1 MNWFSAIF
9 CFSFLELCL
18 CLVKR
23 ISPEREP
30 ETFPD
35 FGPCWK
41 PVQSH
46 IGFPVPDA
54 VMKQAVVPS
63 KSGVSVESNLPNKR
77 SLLEDKTNAEEPSL
91 SAKVA
96 ADLEVTSESK
106 LKSDDVSKL
115 CQKNSALLVNQSA
128 LMRIFNVLTSEPVIR
143 TAVRELR
150 EQLRE

>member
-1 MNWFSAIF
+1 
-9 CFSFLELCL
+9 
-18 CLVKR
+18 VKR
-23 ISPEREP
+23 IPPERPP

-46 IGFPVPDA
+46 AGFPVPAA
-54 VMKQAVVPS
+54 VKQQAVVPNT
-63 KSGVSVESNLPNKR
+63 SGVSVESPVDKTSLPNKR
-77 SLLEDKTNAEEPSL
+77 SLLEYKTNAEQPSL
-91 SAKVA
+91 SAKIA
-96 ADLEVTSESK
+96 AELELTAESE
-106 LKSDDVSKL
+106 LKAEEDVSQL
-115 CQKNSALLVNQSA
+115 CQKNSALLGNRSA

>member
-1 MNWFSAIF
+1 
-9 CFSFLELCL
+9 
-18 CLVKR
+18 VKR
-23 ISPEREP
+23 IPAERPP

-46 IGFPVPDA
+46 VGFPVPAA
-54 VMKQAVVPS
+54 VKQQAVVPS
-63 KSGVSVESNLPNKR
+63 KSGVSAESLVETSLLNKR
-77 SLLEDKTNAEEPSL
+77 SLHEDKTNAEQPSL

-96 ADLEVTSESK
+96 ADLELTAESE
-106 LKSDDVSKL
+106 LKAEDVSQL
-115 CQKNSALLVNQSA
+115 FQKDSALLVNQGA

>member
-1 MNWFSAIF
+1 M
-9 CFSFLELCL
+9 
-18 CLVKR
+18 VKR
-23 ISPEREP
+23 IPVERPP

-46 IGFPVPDA
+46 VGFPVPVD
-54 VMKQAVVPS
+54 VKEQTVVRN
-63 KSGVSVESNLPNKR
+63 KSGVSVESRVEKTSLPNKR
-77 SLLEDKTNAEEPSL
+77 SLLEDKINAEQPSL
-91 SAKVA
+91 LAKVE
-96 ADLEVTSESK
+96 ADLEVTAESE
-106 LKSDDVSKL
+106 LKADDVSQL
-115 CQKNSALLVNQSA
+115 CQKDSALLVNQSA

>member
-1 MNWFSAIF
+1 
-9 CFSFLELCL
+9 
-18 CLVKR
+18 VKR
-23 ISPEREP
+23 IPAERPP

-41 PVQSH
+41 PVHSH
-46 IGFPVPDA
+46 VGFPVPAA
-54 VMKQAVVPS
+54 VMKQAVVLS
-63 KSGVSVESNLPNKR
+63 KSCVSVEPVAEKTSLPNKR
-77 SLLEDKTNAEEPSL
+77 SLPEDQTNAEQ

-96 ADLEVTSESK
+96 ADLDLTAESE
-106 LKSDDVSKL
+106 LKSDVLHPCEKD
-115 CQKNSALLVNQSA
+115 SALLVNQST

>member
-1 MNWFSAIF
+1 M
-9 CFSFLELCL
+9 
-18 CLVKR
+18 KR
-23 ISPEREP
+23 IPAERPP

-46 IGFPVPDA
+46 VGFPVPDA
-54 VMKQAVVPS
+54 VMQQAVVPS
-63 KSGVSVESNLPNKR
+63 KSGVSVESLVEKTNLPNKR
-77 SLLEDKTNAEEPSL
+77 SLLDDKTNAEQPNL
-91 SAKVA
+91 LAKVA
-96 ADLEVTSESK
+96 AGLELTAESE
-106 LKSDDVSKL
+106 LKAKEDVSQL
-115 CQKNSALLVNQSA
+115 CQKNSALLLNQSA